1 MRKESIRDARVQY
14 LYSHH
19 KESADYL
26 VSLWNDESFKEVSE
40 KRSCAESFSEEKIFA
55 NDSRNKF
62 TEYGNSVALKY
73 LLSIPEVERAIK
85 FASFD
90 FEDLKESLKKGFAT
104 EEQKQNFLMRRSCW
118 FSHLKDRMRELK
130 ISKETLQSFGFD
142 WKAAK
147 SFAYRTI

>member
-1 MRKESIRDARVQY
+1 MRKESIRDKREQY
-14 LYSHH
+14 LYSRTD

-26 VSLWNDESFKEVSE
+26 ISLWNEEGQEVCE
-40 KRSCAESFSEEKIFA
+40 KSISAESFSEKAIFA
-55 NDSRNKF
+55 NSSKNKF

-85 FASFD
+85 FAKFD

>member
-1 MRKESIRDARVQY
+1 MRKESIRDKREQY
-14 LYSHH
+14 LYSRTD

-26 VSLWNDESFKEVSE
+26 ISLWNEEGLEVSE
-40 KRSCAESFSEEKIFA
+40 ESLSAESFSEEKIFA
-55 NDSRNKF
+55 NDSKNKF

-90 FEDLKESLKKGFAT
+90 FEDLKSSLDKGFAT
-104 EEQKQNFLMRRSCW
+104 EEQKQNFLIRRSCW